1 MKDTSD
7 PSLIIPD
14 KLQTMAQSFYE
25 SNNRKVLIDRGDLVR
40 AHQDYFHVK
49 NAEFTRLI
57 ERVIVFQKR
66 LSECETLFAEWK
78 KLDEC
83 AR

>member
-1 MKDTSD
+1 MMS
-7 PSLIIPD
+7 D

-25 SNNRKVLIDRGDLVR
+25 SNNRKALMIDRGALVR
-40 AHQDYFHVK
+40 THQDYFDVK

-57 ERVIVFQKR
+57 ERVIVFEKR
-66 LSECETLFAEWK
+66 LSECETLFAEWQK
-78 KLDEC
+78 

>member
-1 MKDTSD
+1 
-7 PSLIIPD
+7 
-14 KLQTMAQSFYE
+14 MAQSFYE

-78 KLDEC
+78 NLMNALDESFSVHTVL
-83 AR
+83 A